1 MAKELIGIIGG
12 TFDPIHNG
20 HLAMA
25 KAAMEAAGLKSVL
38 VLPTGNPPHKHDIS
52 PAEDRWRMVCAAT
65 AQDSA
70 LVPCRLEMDRQGVI
84 YTVDTLCQLRETYP
98 KAELYYVIGADTL
111 LELQHWRD
119 YQQVLGLCTFLICP
133 RVGAASPAELTA
145 ERRRLTA
152 MGGRFITVDAEPV
165 EVSSTE
171 VRQQLAAGESAPG
184 LPVVC
189 REYADLRGLYGQAA
203 RLPDAERRLARLFA
217 DLTPKRFA
225 HSLAVAHTARQL
237 ARLHG
242 VDVAK
247 AETAAALHD
256 CAKCLPLKEMQRICR
271 EQHLTEDKQVLESG
285 ALMHSLAGAY
295 LAATVYGISDPDVL
309 RAIAC
314 HNTGKVDM
322 TRLDMVVY
330 LADKIEPTRASYP
343 LLEKVRMLAA
353 LSLERALLT
362 SMEGSRDYIRKGGK
376 VVHHQTLET
385 IAWMKEQLKGA

>member
-1 MAKELIGIIGG
+1 MA
-12 TFDPIHNG
+12 
-20 HLAMA
+20 
-25 KAAMEAAGLKSVL
+25 AAGLKGVL
-38 VLPTGNPPHKHDIS
+38 VLPTGNPPHKQDVS

-65 AQDSA
+65 AQDGA
-70 LVPCRLEMDRQGVI
+70 LTPCRLELERQGVI
-84 YTVDTLCQLRETYP
+84 YTVDTLRQLRDKHP
-98 KAELYYVIGADTL
+98 KAELYYIIGADTL

-119 YQQVLGLCTFLICP
+119 YRQVLGMCTFLVCP
-133 RVGAASPAELTA
+133 RVGAASPAELTG

-152 MGGRFITVDAEPV
+152 LGGRFITVDMEPV
-165 EVSSTE
+165 EVSSTA
-171 VRQQLAAGESAPG
+171 VRQQLLAGEPVPG

-189 REYADLRGLYGQAA
+189 REYADLRGLYGQSA
-203 RLPDAERRLARLFA
+203 RLPEAEKRLSRLFA

-242 VDVAK
+242 VNVAQ
-247 AETAAALHD
+247 AETAAILHD

-271 EQHLTEDKQVLESG
+271 EHRLTEDKQVLESG

-295 LAATVYGISDPDVL
+295 LAAEAYGVSDPEVL

-343 LLEKVRMLAA
+343 LLEKVRMLAT

-362 SMEGSRDYIRKGGK
+362 SMEGSRDFIRAGGK
-376 VVHHQTLET
+376 PVHHQTLET
-385 IAWMKEQLKGA
+385 IAWLREQLKSA